1 MPVMMQLGFCPSSIF
16 LLWKELSR
24 QGIVKVVELLVSE
37 VTKIEK
43 AYIE

>member
-1 MPVMMQLGFCPSSIF
+1 MMQLGFCPSRIF

-24 QGIVKVVELLVSE
+24 QGIVKVVELVSE